1 VKILRKAAHWA
12 NRGPIFSFSFTVR
25 SAALAMSGKIN
36 GREGGGDGPDL
47 AVNSANWR
55 SFCPRPPN
63 LEAAGKTNPRPARLE
78 FSILRVLDQDAVPK
92 VDPVVLPALT
102 ANCDRCDDDPVGGA
116 MRHAPQSH
124 A

>member
-1 VKILRKAAHWA
+1 MAGKAGEMGLTSPLTPPMAE
-12 NRGPIFSFSFTVR
+12 F
-25 SAALAMSGKIN
+25 L
-36 GREGGGDGPDL
+36 
-47 AVNSANWR
+47 
-55 SFCPRPPN
+55 PRPPN

-102 ANCDRCDDDPVGGA
+102 ANCDRFDDDPVGGA